1 MNIIATIFLTLVFPP
16 LASFSV
22 PHVKTLIIH
31 ESNKTESLEQL
42 DNIQIQEDNTE
53 ITEKSKEELQN
64 IIDEQQEEIDKQKE
78 ELEDNLIQED
88 IVDEPKRS
96 DVAEEEIIIDEPKE
110 DKKDKKKKDKKD
122 KDDESEDKEDK
133 ETREYIEEYEAQLE
147 AKEKKEKAVLVSQY
161 VAHLSEI
168 EDRIAELEQQVLG
181 GMSSGLQKYQDV
193 QNPFDRRALAE
204 GHRAGMATSLQGLY
218 AERERTIRGINKLQ

>member
-53 ITEKSKEELQN
+53 ITEKSKEDLQN

-78 ELEDNLIQED
+78 EFEDNLIQED

-122 KDDESEDKEDK
+122 KDDEEDEGREEKTVSCLTYTDTIVKVSNEECELIKQKNKRSKEIDAEYSSCVDEYNEGMDNCIQEATDRAISAEMLSSTVTWCK
-133 ETREYIEEYEAQLE
+133 NLWDVNEGAQECREIRDGQM
-147 AKEKKEKAVLVSQY
+147 KKFW
-161 VAHLSEI
+161 
-168 EDRIAELEQQVLG
+168 R
-181 GMSSGLQKYQDV
+181 
-193 QNPFDRRALAE
+193 
-204 GHRAGMATSLQGLY
+204 
-218 AERERTIRGINKLQ
+218 